1 MLELSKGTR
10 LADRYTLERSLG
22 GGGEAEA
29 WLATDRLTQAAVALK
44 IVAAGGNASKRLR
57 DEWQTNLRLMHAH
70 IVRVFEFHED
80 RGAAFYSLQ
89 FIDGSDIGVLSGQTL
104 ANILPPLG
112 LIADALRYAHAKDV
126 VHRDIKASNVLLD
139 FNGAPYLCDFGV
151 AAPVGASAGGGSL
164 VAASPQVLRGEPAR
178 SSDDIFACGVLLYE
192 LVSGVPPW
200 PASAT
205 RADIHAV
212 EPATLGSA
220 SGEDIPLA
228 VQDLVASMLEMD
240 EALRPNAESVGDT
253 LRQAGYAPGPARSQI
268 TARPVVED
276 ERIETVSAVKRPAA
290 AAPAGA
296 ASLPST
302 STSGMSPKTLGLSL
316 GTLVVVLLGV
326 VFLLPGSLDKKA
338 VDTREPDAAPQY
350 PESTPGSSPVAGDV
364 PDQTEPLG
372 VDRVERD
379 YVPEN
384 QTLEGETIE
393 FNENDADYTGLD
405 DEKKLRY
412 SVDMILG
419 ELLSDFE
426 TLERRSV
433 QRWAAVPYNRAKEF
447 YAAGDEAYLK
457 RDWARAEIQY
467 LDALS
472 LLEPLFDQVE
482 PEFEKA
488 LLGAQEAFE
497 AGDRVRALRLFE
509 LAVAITP
516 NNPEA
521 RAGYQRA
528 ANIETVLQLV
538 DQGLDYEEELEL
550 DAAERSFQQAVDIDP
565 AWQPAQDGLVRVQET
580 RVKMQFDSR
589 MSEGFEFLAIGD
601 YLAAR
606 AAFRMAKQ
614 LAPGS
619 PEPADGLMQVDQGL
633 RLNNINTLE
642 QEAVALEQSEHW
654 DAAAT
659 TYEEILKVDANLS
672 FAMDGLS
679 GARRMGAIHT
689 QLDEYIKDPDRLS
702 ISSVMQRATTLLV
715 DVTRMP
721 EIGPR
726 LAGQRDELSRL
737 LKRAATPVPIEL
749 VSDNMTSV
757 SIYKVGK
764 LGTFTNTRLE
774 LRPGPYVAVG
784 VRTGYRDVRLEFR
797 VAPEIDMQPVVVRC
811 EEPI

>member
-10 LADRYTLERSLG
+10 LADRYTLERPLG

-29 WLATDRLTQAAVALK
+29 WLATDRLTRAAVALK
-44 IVAAGGNASKRLR
+44 MVGAGGNASKRLR
-57 DEWQTNLRLMHAH
+57 HEWQTNLRLMHAH

-89 FIDGSDIGVLSGQTL
+89 FIDGSDISVLSGQTL
-104 ANILPPLG
+104 ANVLPPLG
-112 LIADALRYAHAKDV
+112 LITDALRYAHARDV

-139 FNGAPYLCDFGV
+139 SNGAPYLTDFGV
-151 AAPVGASAGGGSL
+151 AARVGASTGGGSL

-178 SSDDIFACGVLLYE
+178 SSDDIFALGVLLYE
-192 LVSGVPPW
+192 LVSGAPPW

-205 RADIHAV
+205 RADIHDVA
-212 EPATLGSA
+212 PAPLRAA
-220 SGEDIPLA
+220 SGEDVPIA
-228 VQDLVASMLEMD
+228 AQELVDRMLEMD
-240 EALRPNAESVGDT
+240 EALRPNAEAVGET
-253 LRQAGYAPGPARSQI
+253 LKQAGYAPGPARSQV

-276 ERIETVSAVKRPAA
+276 ERIETVSAVRRPAA
-290 AAPAGA
+290 ASKSDV
-296 ASLPST
+296 ASPLPT
-302 STSGMSPKTLGLSL
+302 STSGISPKTLGISL
-316 GTLVVVLLGV
+316 GVLVVMLLGV
-326 VFLLPGSLDKKA
+326 VFLLPGSLQKKA
-338 VDTREPDAAPQY
+338 TDTREPTAGSPY

-364 PDQTEPLG
+364 PNQSDPLG
-372 VDRVERD
+372 VDRVDRD

-384 QTLEGETIE
+384 QALEGESIE

-405 DEKKLRY
+405 NEEKLRF

-433 QRWAAVPYNRAKEF
+433 QRWAAVPYGRAKEF

-457 RDWARAEIQY
+457 RDWARAEVQY

-472 LLEPLFDQVE
+472 LLEPLFEQVE

-488 LLGAQEAFE
+488 LAGAQEAFE
-497 AGDRVRALRLFE
+497 AGDRAESLRLFE

-516 NNPEA
+516 NHPEA

-528 ANIETVLQLV
+528 ANLETVLQLV
-538 DQGLDYEEELEL
+538 DLGLDYEEELEL
-550 DAAERSFQQAVDIDP
+550 DAAERSFQQAVDLDP
-565 AWQPAQDGLVRVQET
+565 AWQPAQEGLIRVQET

-589 MSEGFEFLAIGD
+589 MSEGFEFLATDD

-614 LAPGS
+614 LMPNS

-633 RLNNINTLE
+633 RLDNINTLE
-642 QEAVALEQSEHW
+642 KEAVALEHSEHW

-679 GARRMGAIHT
+679 KSRRMNAVHN

-702 ISSVMQRATTLLV
+702 IGSVMQRATTLVV

-721 EIGPR
+721 DIGPR

-737 LKRAATPVPIEL
+737 LKRAVTPIPVEL

-757 SIYKVGK
+757 SIYKVGT

-784 VRTGYRDVRLEFR
+784 VRSGFRDVRLEFR
-797 VAPEIDMQPVVVRC
+797 VAPEIDMLPVVVLC